1 MNITMIVAIILFWVS
16 AFNFGMVLER
26 IRQEKRGKK
35 VVLHMKLSKEEVEKM
50 VDDAVAE
57 VKTMCMHRQDVERM
71 IKCMQIDVADM
82 GDELPLDQRKQV
94 ISLLGKY
101 IDEVRNIPER
111 GKNDKDS
118 M

>member
-26 IRQEKRGKK
+26 IRQEKRGKN

-71 IKCMQIDVADM
+71 IKCMQIEVADM
-82 GDELPLDQRKQV
+82 GDELPLNQRKQV

-101 IDEVRNIPER
+101 IDEVRKIPER